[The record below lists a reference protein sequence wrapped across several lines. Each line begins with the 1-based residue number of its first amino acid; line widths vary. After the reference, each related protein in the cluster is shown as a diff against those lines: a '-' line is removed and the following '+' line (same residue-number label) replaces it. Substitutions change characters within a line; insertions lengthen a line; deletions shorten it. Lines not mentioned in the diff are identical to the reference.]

1 MAMTPEKKVKNKV
14 VRLLKQYGAYYFF
27 PASYGMGRSGVPD
40 IVCCLQ
46 GRFIGIECK
55 AGKNKPTPLQEKEL
69 ADIIKAGGIS
79 CVVNEDNTS
88 ELLVLLHTLV
98 MSKDNNDGLIGCRL

>member
-14 VRLLKQYGAYYFF
+14 VRLLKECGAYYFF

-40 IVCCLQ
+40 IVCCLR
-46 GRFIGIECK
+46 GYFIGIECK

-69 ADIIKAGGIS
+69 ADIIKAGGVS
-79 CVVNEDNTS
+79 CVINEGNMA
-88 ELLVLLHTLV
+88 ELESILTTV
-98 MSKDNNDGLIGCRL
+98 MSKDNNDGLTGGRL

>member
-14 VRLLKQYGAYYFF
+14 VRLLKEYGAYYFF

-40 IVCCLQ
+40 IVCCLR

-69 ADIIKAGGIS
+69 ADIIKAGGVS
-79 CVVNEDNTS
+79 CVINEDNMA
-88 ELLVLLHTLV
+88 ELESILTTV
-98 MSKDNNDGLIGCRL
+98 MSKDTNDGLTGGRL